1 MRRGRDRQMPVL
13 MTDLYTAGFARYASG
28 TESVAP
34 YGLFSLYRV
43 SWYYCF
49 ATAAVL
55 YTLACY
61 IWPV

>member
-1 MRRGRDRQMPVL
+1 MLIVHE
-13 MTDLYTAGFARYASG
+13 YTAGFARYVSG
-28 TESVAP
+28 SESVAP
-34 YGLFSLYRV
+34 YGLFNLYRV
-43 SWYYCF
+43 SWYYCL